1 MYNIDFKVSGDIV
14 SIHVT
19 PTDTIATLID
29 QMKKLTHFKKF
40 SQPEL

>member
-19 PTDTIATLID
+19 PSDTLGTLID
-29 QMKKLTHFKKF
+29 QMKKINHFKKF
-40 SQPEL
+40 SVAEL